1 MKILNNFLEKEDFH
15 RIKNLLFSNN
25 FSWYCDKILDEDK
38 ENFQFFH
45 MFYENYR
52 INSSHFEILLPIL
65 KKLNA
70 KALVRIKANLLT
82 RTSDIIEHGYH
93 VDITDK
99 NIDNLKTAVFYCN
112 TNNGYTKFKNENKV
126 ESIENRIAIFDA
138 KMLHA
143 GTSCTD
149 QKIRIVLNFNYYS

>member
-1 MKILNNFLEKEDFH
+1 MKIIDSFLEKEEFN
-15 RIKNLLFSNN
+15 RLQNLLFSNN
-25 FSWYCDKILDEDK
+25 FSWYYDKILEEDE

-45 MFYENYR
+45 MFYSDYR
-52 INSSHFEILLPIL
+52 INSSHFDIILPIL

-82 RTSDIIEHGYH
+82 KTNKIIEHGYH

-112 TNNGYTKFKNENKV
+112 TNNGHTKFKDGDIV

-138 KMLHA
+138 KSLHA
-143 GTSCTD
+143 GTSCTNE
-149 QKIRIVLNFNYYS
+149 KVRIVLNFNYYS